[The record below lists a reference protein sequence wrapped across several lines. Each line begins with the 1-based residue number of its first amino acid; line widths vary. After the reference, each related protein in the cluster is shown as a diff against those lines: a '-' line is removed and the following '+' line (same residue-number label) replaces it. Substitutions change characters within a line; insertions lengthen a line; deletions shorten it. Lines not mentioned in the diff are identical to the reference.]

1 VGWSESDWGDGVMAN
16 QPTSFRYPFDHAI
29 EGAEGTHPAVK
40 DAIRYTFSGL
50 KDLNDAVKRLNTK
63 VATNASVIQDI
74 TNISSGGG
82 VSPAPTPTPAFGNV
96 NLQPNLT
103 PGAYTLAQSDL
114 GGLILVQSGIAFA
127 LTLNSGLLTPF
138 FTTVYNLGV
147 GTITATP
154 SLGSVNN
161 VASVTLLTNEFG
173 IFYFDGTD
181 WWDVFPTIPT
191 GVTFHD
197 PEVPT
202 GTING
207 TTGSDGNPTFT
218 IAGVPSPPAQFGL
231 TKNGIVMYQG
241 TAYTLS
247 TSTITYLAPYIPVTG
262 DVHET
267 LAYRT
272 A

>member
-1 VGWSESDWGDGVMAN
+1 MPN

-63 VATNASVIQDI
+63 VATNASVIQNI

-82 VSPAPTPTPAFGNV
+82 VTPAPTPTPAFGNV

-138 FTTVYNLGV
+138 FTTVYNLGA
-147 GTITATP
+147 GTITAAP
-154 SLGSVNN
+154 SLGNVNN
-161 VASVTLLTNEFG
+161 GASVTILTNQFS
-173 IFYFDGTD
+173 IIYFDGTN
-181 WWDVFPTIPT
+181 WWATATVSAINLAPAEDLTSLI
-191 GVTFHD
+191 GLGNVTFPLAH
-197 PEVPT
+197 T
-202 GTING
+202 
-207 TTGSDGNPTFT
+207 
-218 IAGVPSPPAQFGL
+218 PSPAL
-231 TKNGIVMYQG
+231 SLILEYNGVYQRQG
-241 TAYTLS
+241 IGNDYTLS
-247 TSTITYLAPYIPVTG
+247 TNTITTLFTPVTG
-262 DVHET
+262 ET
-267 LAYRT
+267 LVAAFYT
-272 A
+272 Y